1 MRIFIASGIFHPE
14 PGGPATYLYNLLPE
28 LIERGHEVRALA
40 YGDDPV
46 ADYPYP
52 LTRISR
58 QGGYLRRQRAYQK
71 AAARIW
77 LGCDLAY
84 VHTLG
89 LPLPDDARPR
99 IAKIVGDKAWERAVN
114 KGWIPPDFDIDRFQS
129 GRLPLLAAI
138 NRRLRAQQA
147 RQFDHIIVPS
157 MYLKK
162 MVTGWGVPSDRV
174 TVIYNALR
182 SDDAPPGLSQ
192 QEARR
197 HFGLPPGP
205 LLLTAARLT
214 PWKGVD
220 HTLDALARVGGVRL
234 AVAGDGPARRSLNA
248 LADDLRLGD
257 RVRFLGR
264 VPRAEMPGL
273 YRAADYT
280 LLYSGYEG
288 LPHVLLES
296 LAAGTPVIASYK
308 GGNPEVIRH
317 GENGLLVPYVDVDAL
332 ANMIHRA
339 FAPGVRAELAAH
351 TADGLVRFGWNRM
364 VKQTVNLLERYG
376 GY

>member
-1 MRIFIASGIFHPE
+1 MHIFIASGIFHPE
-14 PGGPATYLYNLLPE
+14 PGGPATYLYHLLPE
-28 LIERGHEVRALA
+28 LIERGHEVRALT
-40 YGDDPV
+40 YGDDPA

-52 LTRISR
+52 LTRVSR
-58 QGGYLRRQRAYQK
+58 QGNYLSRRRAYQQ
-71 AAARIW
+71 AADRIW
-77 LGCDLAY
+77 PGCDLAY

-114 KGWIPPDFDIDRFQS
+114 KGWIPPIFDVDRFQE
-129 GRLPLLAAI
+129 GPLPPRAAV
-138 NRRLRAQQA
+138 NRVLRARQA
-147 RQFDHIIVPS
+147 RQFDHVIVPS
-157 MYLKK
+157 KYLQR
-162 MVTGWGVPSDRV
+162 MVTGWGVPADRV

-192 QEARR
+192 REARR
-197 HFGLPPGP
+197 RFGLPSGP

-220 HTLDALARVGGVRL
+220 HTLRALVKVNDVRL
-234 AVAGDGPARRSLNA
+234 VVAGDGPARQGLAA
-248 LADDLRLGD
+248 LADKLRLGD
-257 RVRFLGR
+257 RVRFLGT
-264 VPRAEMPGL
+264 VPRAEMPIL
-273 YRAADYT
+273 FRAADYT

-308 GGNPEVIRH
+308 GGNPEVIQH
-317 GENGLLVPYVDVDAL
+317 GVNGLLVPYVDVDAL
-332 ANMIHRA
+332 ANMIRRA
-339 FAPGVRAELAAH
+339 FAPGIRAEMAAH
-351 TADGLVRFGWNRM
+351 TADGLVRFDWGRM
-364 VKQTVNLLERYG
+364 VKQTVNLLEQYG

>member
-28 LIERGHEVRALA
+28 LIARGHEVRALT

-52 LTRISR
+52 LTRVSR
-58 QGGYLRRQRAYQK
+58 QGGYLRRQRAYQQ

-77 LGCDLAY
+77 PGCDLAY

-114 KGWIPPDFDIDRFQS
+114 RGWVPPDFDIDRFQR
-129 GRLPLLAAI
+129 GRLPPLAAV

-147 RQFDHIIVPS
+147 QQFDHIIVPS

-162 MVTGWGVPSDRV
+162 MVIGWDVPPDRV

-197 HFGLPPGP
+197 HFGLPSGP
-205 LLLTAARLT
+205 LLVTAARLT

-234 AVAGDGPARRSLNA
+234 VVAGDGPARRSLTA
-248 LADDLRLGD
+248 RADELRLSD
-257 RVRFLGR
+257 RARFLGR
-264 VPRAEMPGL
+264 VSRADMPVL
-273 YRAADYT
+273 FRAADYT

-332 ANMIHRA
+332 TNMIHRA

-351 TADGLVRFGWNRM
+351 TADGLVRFDWDRM